1 MLIRTQSRYLQTSCN
16 HYLRKDY
23 HKTDQNL
30 LSLKLGTTLRRF
42 VYTKPG
48 VNLKNLFGLHLF
60 RFLCKLHN
68 FRPQKGF
75 MRLTPGLAEKVQT
88 LTYLSVASTARDQK
102 IYSMSTSPFLK
113 NFFIIGFISS
123 GEVSTACFLWLSM
136 CKKSLSSE
144 ILSSLIP

>member
-68 FRPQKGF
+68 FRPLDTHCNVVLLSIESQNLFQKGI

-88 LTYLSVASTARDQK
+88 LTLA
-102 IYSMSTSPFLK
+102 
-113 NFFIIGFISS
+113 
-123 GEVSTACFLWLSM
+123 
-136 CKKSLSSE
+136 SLSS
-144 ILSSLIP
+144 LV